1 MLLLHHM
8 DEEMEARKGKQIVKV
23 RHLVSGGPEYLEP
36 ELSNHQDR
44 MYSFIHSLIG
54 CSRCVGQW

>member
-1 MLLLHHM
+1 
-8 DEEMEARKGKQIVKV
+8 MEARKGKQIVKV

-44 MYSFIHSLIG
+44 MSSFIHSLFG